1 MDTEESLKIQKA
13 AASGYTQT
21 DEGPYYHKSWWESY
35 KGGVKGKLG
44 GVVIGALIGAI
55 VGVVAAAVMSL
66 ALPAGLTI
74 GAAAAVTGGFA
85 AGGMMYG
92 AHEFSEVGKVTGAVA
107 AAHEKSEERMKSF
120 ENGKFAEIKKEIS
133 DLKSLITGKK
143 TPESIAAENAS
154 AIAASSASEHEGYV
168 TKHMDDDTASRESK
182 PMFWNIAAIGAAVGV
197 AVGAL
202 LAYGGVSEHLL
213 SGLGFAGEE
222 MTHAGV
228 YAASMTSMGLFGASF
243 GINRDIFRKVF
254 DKTDLL
260 FKGIVGDSKEP
271 AKAVEQAQAVAKQT
285 EKPEAPITTVVYE
298 GYADYP
304 QSDTHHRDKVLAQ
317 AKQALLSMD
326 HTKAVPH

>member
-1 MDTEESLKIQKA
+1 MDTEEDLEIQKA
-13 AASGYTQT
+13 KLAGHTQT

-44 GVVIGALIGAI
+44 GVVIGALVGAVIGI
-55 VGVVAAAVMSL
+55 VAAGVAAL
-66 ALPAGLTI
+66 AIPTGLTI
-74 GAAAAVTGGFA
+74 GAAAAVAGGFA
-85 AGGMMYG
+85 AGGMIYG
-92 AHEFSEVGKVTGAVA
+92 AHEFSDVGKVTGAVA

-120 ENGKFAEIKKEIS
+120 ENGKFAEIKSEIS
-133 DLKSLITGKK
+133 ELKSLITGQPV
-143 TPESIAAENAS
+143 PEVKAAEG
-154 AIAASSASEHEGYV
+154 AAAAAKEGTEDYV
-168 TKHMDDDTASRESK
+168 TKHMDGDTASQESK
-182 PMFWNIAAIGAAVGV
+182 PIFWKIAGIGLALGL

-202 LAYGGVSEHLL
+202 LTLGGVSEHLF
-213 SGLGFAGEE
+213 SNLGFAGEHMSE
-222 MTHAGV
+222 AGM

-260 FKGIVGDSKEP
+260 FKGIIPDGNEPSKT
-271 AKAVEQAQAVAKQT
+271 VAISQSIEKQSEKT
-285 EKPEAPITTVVYE
+285 ETPITTVVYE

-326 HTKAVPH
+326 HTKAIPH